1 MRRLGEAGIHAG
13 SADFVFYIL
22 VRIRCDGDDRDGE
35 GIDAGKGADG
45 LRGLEAVHTGHDE
58 IHQDGVEGVEI
69 RFLKSTDGC
78 LAAAHCG
85 CRGTGVFQRG
95 DEDFLAQ
102 SIVIDHQHMEAADAV
117 FSGVCDARRQ
127 RGFLL
132 GKMIFDE
139 RLQLIL
145 VGEKCINIGGLPSG
159 ILAIEVHDERKN
171 EKGECVADIEDLV
184 AMVHSR
190 KGAVHGIVL
199 HPLRLQLLEGA
210 IVGHLTE
217 IVIDLIAK
225 ADIVFTDAEGGI
237 AAEEHESGLEIEMV
251 FLDDILR
258 DSSMADAV
266 VHIAAFDSGQ
276 NGCVRGVFDVGAV
289 EIIRCHQDGVG
300 HDSDPFPRELAHMAD
315 RLFAKD
321 LHAVGT
327 GREGLDDA
335 LHIRVDF
342 QACEH
347 IDLTI
352 REHFPAGRPVACDEL
367 RLALHAICQIIE
379 DLYIHAR
386 ELAFF
391 VQEGMRREITR
402 DSYAKRTA
410 VRTHQGRCI
419 HSDRLSE
426 EPHLPPGEEEG
437 NQDAEEEDYIENQVE
452 SIEIFLWLLH
462 EEILSKIARQKES
475 FFDITI

>member
-1 MRRLGEAGIHAG
+1 
-13 SADFVFYIL
+13 
-22 VRIRCDGDDRDGE
+22 
-35 GIDAGKGADG
+35 
-45 LRGLEAVHTGHDE
+45 
-58 IHQDGVEGVEI
+58 
-69 RFLKSTDGC
+69 
-78 LAAAHCG
+78 
-85 CRGTGVFQRG
+85 
-95 DEDFLAQ
+95 
-102 SIVIDHQHMEAADAV
+102 
-117 FSGVCDARRQ
+117 
-127 RGFLL
+127 
-132 GKMIFDE
+132 
-139 RLQLIL
+139 
-145 VGEKCINIGGLPSG
+145 
-159 ILAIEVHDERKN
+159 
-171 EKGECVADIEDLV
+171 
-184 AMVHSR
+184 MVHSR

-225 ADIVFTDAEGGI
+225 ADIVFTYAEGGI
-237 AAEEHESGLEIEMV
+237 AAEEHEPGLEIEMV

-410 VRTHQGRCI
+410 VRTYQGRCI

>member
-1 MRRLGEAGIHAG
+1 MSWLGKAGIHPCG
-13 SADFVFYIL
+13 VDFLFYVL

-58 IHQDGVEGVEI
+58 IHEDGVKGVEI
-69 RFLKSTDGC
+69 RFRKSTDGC

-85 CRGTGVFQRG
+85 DRGTGVFQRG

-117 FSGVCDARRQ
+117 CSGVCDARRQ
-127 RGFLL
+127 RGSLL
-132 GKMIFDE
+132 GEMIFYE
-139 RLQLIL
+139 RFQLIL
-145 VGEKCINIGGLPSG
+145 VGEKCIDVGRLPSG
-159 ILAIEVHDERKN
+159 ILAIEAHDERKN
-171 EKGECVADIEDLV
+171 EKGDRVADVEDVV
-184 AMVHSR
+184 AMVHGR

-199 HPLRLQLLEGA
+199 HPLLLQFFQRA

-237 AAEEHESGLEIEMV
+237 AAEEHEPGLEMEMI
-251 FLDDILR
+251 LPDDILR
-258 DSSMADAV
+258 DSPMADAV
-266 VHIAAFDSGQ
+266 VHIAAFDGGQ
-276 NGCVRGVFDVGAV
+276 DGCVRGVFNVGAV

-335 LHIRVDF
+335 RHIRVDF
-342 QACEH
+342 QAGEH
-347 IDLTI
+347 IDFTI

-367 RLALHAICQIIE
+367 RLALHAICQMIE

-391 VQEGMRREITR
+391 VKEGVRREVTR
-402 DSYAKRTA
+402 DSHAKRTA
-410 VRTHQGRCI
+410 VRSYQGRCI
-419 HSDRLSE
+419 HVDRFSE

-437 NQDAEEEDYIENQVE
+437 DQDAEEEDYIKNQVE
-452 SIEIFLWLLH
+452 SIEIFL
-462 EEILSKIARQKES
+462 
-475 FFDITI
+475 